1 MPAPRDFV
9 VGPWRAVTVL
19 GVTEIL
25 SWGAIFYPPVL
36 TVPLIAAD
44 HGWSKAF
51 TMGGFSVGLFVGGLV
66 SRYVGGAI
74 DRYGG
79 HVVMPCGSLIGALG
93 LAGLV
98 VAQSAVA
105 YFAVWMVLGVAMAAS
120 LYDPAFATL
129 GRIFGAG
136 ARAPITT
143 LTLAGGFASTVG
155 WPATQFLIDKV
166 GWRGTYLVYAA
177 LLAVVAAPLH
187 AFALPR
193 QRAQIPAPAAARPEQ
208 KAPAA
213 VHSPYGLVFA
223 LVATAFAAYAFVPSA
238 LSAHLL
244 AIFKRFGLE
253 PDTVVAIGMLF
264 GPAQVLARICELTF
278 ARNLNP
284 LWTARFSLG
293 LLVAAFA
300 LIALDAVFR
309 PRRRSLCRDVRHGE
323 RAHDHRARH
332 RAAVAVRRRRLR
344 ASGRAD
350 RRAVPGGASGGAGG
364 ARLCRRA
371 GVGRG
376 RPDGGCGLR
385 RGRARVLCRDQA
397 GAENLVIAAEHFV
410 DVGLRDVAAVDL
422 EPRAVQILR
431 AVAPRRGR
439 VLDLLEHAGDV
450 VLDEIERRQ
459 NFGDA
464 LAGQILEI
472 AGLEYLDHK
481 FLDVSWRG
489 LARTCR

>member
-1 MPAPRDFV
+1 LPAPRDFII
-9 VGPWRAVTVL
+9 GPWRAVTVL

-66 SRYVGGAI
+66 SRHVGGAI

-98 VAQSAVA
+98 VAQSALA

-129 GRIFGAG
+129 GRIFGSG

-177 LLAVVAAPLH
+177 LLAVVATPLH

-193 QRAQIPAPAAARPEQ
+193 QRVQIPAAGATKPEQ

-244 AIFKRFGLE
+244 AIFRRFGLE

-284 LWTARFSLG
+284 VWTARFSLG

-300 LIALDAVFR
+300 LIALVPFSALVAAGFAVMYGMANGLMTIAR
-309 PRRRSLCRDVRHGE
+309 GTVPLSLF
-323 RAHDHRARH
+323 
-332 RAAVAVRRRRLR
+332 
-344 ASGRAD
+344 
-350 RRAVPGGASGGAGG
+350 GAGG
-364 ARLCRRA
+364 YGLL
-371 GVGRG
+371 VGRI
-376 RPDGGCGLR
+376 GGPF
-385 RGRARVLCRDQA
+385 
-397 GAENLVIAAEHFV
+397 LV
-410 DVGLRDVAAVDL
+410 
-422 EPRAVQILR
+422 VQ
-431 AVAPRRGR
+431 AVAPVVVAYVVERAS
-439 VLDLLEHAGDV
+439 DDAGLMV
-450 VLDEIERRQ
+450 VAA
-459 NFGDA
+459 FAVVA
-464 LAGQILEI
+464 LACFAAIRPAQTI
-472 AGLEYLDHK
+472 
-481 FLDVSWRG
+481 
-489 LARTCR
+489 